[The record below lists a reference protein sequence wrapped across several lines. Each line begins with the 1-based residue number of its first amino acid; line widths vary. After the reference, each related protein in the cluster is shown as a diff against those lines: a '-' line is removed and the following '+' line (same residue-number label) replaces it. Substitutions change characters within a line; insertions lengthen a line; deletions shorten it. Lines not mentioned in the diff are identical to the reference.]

1 MIKKIFVYSLLLVCF
16 SINVFSQESIKK
28 DATTAKGRTAEEA
41 SKTALNV
48 GGKMPTF
55 TLSDSAGKP
64 VKSNDLLK
72 QGNLVVVFY
81 RGAWCPFCNLY
92 LKKLQEN
99 ISQIKAQGA
108 NVLAISVENPD
119 SSTAIAAKNKIDFAV
134 LSDPNF
140 EVARQF
146 GIVYEMPK
154 ETSELYKSK
163 GLDLA
168 AYNSTAKAELP
179 LAATYIVNKKGE
191 IVYAFLETDYKKR
204 AEPSVIIE
212 TLSKMKADEMKMEKK
227 IIKTK

>member
-1 MIKKIFVYSLLLVCF
+1 MIKKIFVFGLLLVCL
-16 SINVFSQESIKK
+16 SISAFSQESIKK

-48 GGKMPTF
+48 GGKMPNF
-55 TLSDSAGKP
+55 MLSDSVGKS

-99 ISQIKAQGA
+99 ISQINAQGA

-119 SSTAIAAKNKIDFAV
+119 RSSAIAAKNKIDFTV

-140 EVARQF
+140 EVARKF
-146 GIVYEMPK
+146 KIVYEMPK

-163 GLDLA
+163 GFDLA
-168 AYNSTAKAELP
+168 AYNNTAKAELP
-179 LAATYIVNKKGE
+179 LSATYIVNKRGE

-212 TLSKMKADEMKMEKK
+212 TLAKLKADESKMDKK
-227 IIKTK
+227 KMR